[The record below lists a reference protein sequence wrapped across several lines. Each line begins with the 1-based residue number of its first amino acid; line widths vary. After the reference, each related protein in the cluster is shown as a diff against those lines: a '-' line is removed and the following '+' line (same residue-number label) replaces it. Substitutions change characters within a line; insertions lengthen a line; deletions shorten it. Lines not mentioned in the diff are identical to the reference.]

1 MQPITQPNE
10 QKITSL
16 QQLFE
21 TGQIHNFQEED
32 FINQAFEFIDQNL
45 IMDCKLLY
53 EEGLKKFPHSAA
65 LFFEFGYFLF
75 ENGEVKSAK
84 ESLMK
89 VNTLKTKFYNPFD
102 CYYYF

>member
-53 EEGLKKFPHSAA
+53 EEGLKKFPHSAE

-89 VNTLKTKFYNPFD
+89 VNIIKTKIYNPV
-102 CYYYF
+102 YYFYE